1 MHKLDSARNKLVAII
16 SSYSGRLMSD
26 SKWVKVFECITA
38 IKDSNRT
45 ASAKLVWDDEVRALN
60 IDDSLQFGLDYYE
73 TSMESMLSGYPKG
86 FYDYK
91 ELEWVEFHSS
101 DENLDAIEKSLYKLG
116 QFELER
122 TASGVKLF
130 AYQ

>member
-1 MHKLDSARNKLVAII
+1 MHKLDSARNKLESII
-16 SSYSGRLMSD
+16 SSYSGCLMSV
-26 SKWVKVFECITA
+26 SKWVKVFDCIRA
-38 IKDSNRT
+38 IEDSNRT
-45 ASAKLVWDDEVRALN
+45 ASAKLVWDEEVRDLS
-60 IDDSLQFGLDYYE
+60 IDDSLQFGLDYYGA
-73 TSMESMLSGYPKG
+73 SMESMLSGYPKG

-101 DENLDAIEKSLYKLG
+101 DENLDAIEKSLNKLG

>member
-1 MHKLDSARNKLVAII
+1 
-16 SSYSGRLMSD
+16 
-26 SKWVKVFECITA
+26 
-38 IKDSNRT
+38 
-45 ASAKLVWDDEVRALN
+45 VWDDEVRALN